1 MDARIEEDIKVD
13 LLSKCFSALNEAKI
27 MMKHLEE
34 YRILPTDSEKEKFLK
49 KGNRENILI
58 SLGRAGELAFKY
70 LIKIKMIQLY
80 PNEPYEQFVKKVRS
94 PSAKFIKNELAD
106 QKHVISQQDADELI
120 AFQDDNDQKAH
131 NYSYQ
136 NLFASKLIPIIE
148 KNLKSYYIYKVQGDY
163 IMNLILEEY
172 ELGKIDNPIESE
184 LFEYLLFP
192 SQLNYP
198 RSDAVND
205 RIKKI
210 IDKGKA
216 AGDIFTRLRYFENN
230 LTNQKNYTDNDIYD
244 ISYYIESLK
253 EYVEGIFDANNNLYL
268 SPEIIHAKRIAKLF
282 HDSLNKSE
290 EDIDQIFEK
299 IQEIGYDFI
308 LPSILLYNYTIEE
321 IEEID
326 ELCNYYSLNPV
337 LIYKNHISLKGLQL
351 IIRKGYDKPLR
362 LEQEEKQADKLLN
375 MEISSS
381 DLEPS
386 KIIQKKEYTN
396 PEDVEILDFEH
407 DELHEEDGLDFYDYA
422 TEFYKRDNSMYQDA
436 DFYDSPDPQ
445 IEDTLYCFMQDEDLT
460 EEEKYV
466 ESIIEINNQK
476 KHEEKTRKPKS

>member
-1 MDARIEEDIKVD
+1 MDIRIEQDIKED

-27 MMKHLEE
+27 MIKHLEE
-34 YRILPTDSEKEKFLK
+34 YKILPTDSEKEKFLK

-70 LIKIKMIQLY
+70 LIKLRMIQLY
-80 PNEPYEQFVKKVRS
+80 PNEPYEQFIQKVRS
-94 PSAKFIKNELAD
+94 PSARFIKNELVD
-106 QKHVISQQDADELI
+106 NKHVLSQQDADDLI
-120 AFQDDNDQKAH
+120 QFQDDNNQKGH

-136 NLFASKLIPIIE
+136 NLFASKLIPTIE
-148 KNLKSYYIYKVQGDY
+148 RNLKSYYIYKAQGDY
-163 IMNLILEEY
+163 IMQLILEEY
-172 ELGKIDNPIESE
+172 ELGKIDNIIESD

-192 SQLNYP
+192 SQLIYP
-198 RSDAVND
+198 RSNAVND
-205 RIKKI
+205 KIKKI

-253 EYVEGIFDANNNLYL
+253 EYVEGIYDSNNNLYL
-268 SPEIIHAKRIAKLF
+268 SPELIHAKRIAKLF
-282 HDSLNKSE
+282 HDNLNKSE

-308 LPSILLYNYTIEE
+308 LPSILLYNYK

-326 ELCNYYSLNPV
+326 EIDEICNYYNLNPV

-362 LEQEEKQADKLLN
+362 FEQEEKQADKLLN

-386 KIIQKKEYTN
+386 KIIPKKEYTN
-396 PEDVEILDFEH
+396 PDDIEILDFEH
-407 DELHEEDGLDFYDYA
+407 DELQEEDGLDFYDYA
-422 TEFYKRDNSMYQDA
+422 TEFYERDNSIYQEA
-436 DFYDSPDPQ
+436 DFYDSPDPH
-445 IEDTLYCFMQDEDLT
+445 IENTLYNFMQDEDLT

-476 KHEEKTRKPKS
+476 KYEEKTRKPKS